1 MSSLKLNEF
10 EKSLVQ
16 EISTISG
23 APELQVRE
31 ILEFTFLRQIEQYIE
46 NGEVTI
52 PFIGKCKLEYEGD
65 EFVAGAKLAKV
76 SADLKPS
83 PLLLRVIGE
92 AEDSESAIIENLL
105 QGKIKAAFQNKLNEE

>member
-23 APELQVRE
+23 APEMQVRE

-46 NGEVTI
+46 NGEICI
-52 PFIGKCKLEYEGD
+52 PFVGKCKIEYEGE
-65 EFVAGAKLAKV
+65 EFVAGAKLAKA
-76 SADLKPS
+76 SLDMKPS
-83 PLLLRVIGE
+83 PLLLRVVGE
-92 AEDSESAIIENLL
+92 VEDSESSIIENLL
-105 QGKIKAAFQNKLNEE
+105 QNKIKAAFQNKLNEE